1 MKYLYL
7 LIAFSFLS
15 ISCLETSEPD
25 QPGRIDL
32 TFEVPDVGNEYI
44 SGTDTLVVNEFKFS
58 MDRFTV
64 TDVDSIVI
72 GSDDRIDTFIVFFND
87 QLDSENLVISTSL
100 GFPDLNRFIGY
111 DIYVQPVR
119 SSDNIADSEFFGGTD
134 NFSLVINGII
144 NGESFQ
150 YRSDPEFMKQF
161 SYPEARLTFNNETL
175 LLEMT
180 IEALKVLVNADD
192 GTIVDPRDE
201 DNIDY
206 INDQFRQNITLNAS
220 AIDRID
226 T

>member
-7 LIAFSFLS
+7 LIVFSFIS
-15 ISCLETSEPD
+15 ISCLDTPEPD

-32 TFEVPDVGNEYI
+32 TFEVPDISNEYV
-44 SGTDTLVVNEFKFS
+44 SGTDTLIVNEFKFS
-58 MDRFTV
+58 MDRFTI
-64 TDVDSIVI
+64 TDVDSVVI

-87 QLDSENLVISTSL
+87 QLETENLVISTSL
-100 GFPDLNRFIGY
+100 GFADINRFVGY
-111 DIYVQPVR
+111 DMYIQPVR

-134 NFSLVINGII
+134 NFSLVINGTI
-144 NGESFQ
+144 NGEPFQ
-150 YRSDPEFMKQF
+150 YRSSPEFIKQF

-180 IEALKVLVNADD
+180 IDALTVLVDD
-192 GTIVDPRDE
+192 NGSLIDPRE
-201 DNIDY
+201 EENIEV
-206 INDQFRQNITLNAS
+206 INDRFRQNISLNAS